1 MKVGRQ
7 SWSYALIAPQPG
19 QGPQAR
25 WRNAAQTD
33 FMNSAVLMVA
43 VCTAMVAMA
52 FGAVG
57 TVAVFLQPIAAEFA
71 WPRADVAAAYSVAT
85 VATGLGGIAMGHFA
99 DRLPV
104 RRVALFGALIPGI
117 AFMLLSGLQST
128 SALYVLH
135 AVMGLVGIGAI
146 MAPLNRLASL
156 WLAGNPGLAIGI
168 VSAGG
173 AAGQGLV
180 PYFARYLIVTEGW
193 RQAYWILGLLFIA
206 VMVPL
211 AFLLRDAPVAGNAR
225 PAAGGGPSAVRLLAL
240 LSLAALLCCVC
251 MGTPLVHVVTLGSD
265 RGLGGRDAAG
275 LLAVM
280 MVAGMA
286 GRVGFGRLSDRFG
299 SLQTYIAASAGQT
312 ALAFLFPYAA
322 SGAQLYVVS
331 ALFGLVFSG
340 AMTSFLSCAREYAP
354 AGKTGLS
361 LGVVMFFGWT
371 GMALGAWQGGLFY
384 DICGDYFASFANA
397 SAAGVANLLVLAL
410 LVLYVMRAPMREYTE
425 NLVPKFHREHPCAA
439 RP

>member
-1 MKVGRQ
+1 M
-7 SWSYALIAPQPG
+7 
-19 QGPQAR
+19 
-25 WRNAAQTD
+25 
-33 FMNSAVLMVA
+33 
-43 VCTAMVAMA
+43 
-52 FGAVG
+52 
-57 TVAVFLQPIAAEFA
+57 
-71 WPRADVAAAYSVAT
+71 
-85 VATGLGGIAMGHFA
+85 
-99 DRLPV
+99 
-104 RRVALFGALIPGI
+104 GALVPGI
-117 AFMLLSGLQST
+117 AFLLLSGLDST
-128 SALYVLH
+128 PALYVLH
-135 AVMGLVGIGAI
+135 AMMGLVGIGAI

-156 WLAGNPGLAIGI
+156 WLARNPGLAIGI

-211 AFLLRDAPVAGNAR
+211 AFLLRDAPVAANAR

-322 SGAQLYVVS
+322 SGAQLYVLS

-354 AGKTGLS
+354 TGKTGLS

-410 LVLYVMRAPMREYTE
+410 LLLYVLRAPATE
-425 NLVPKFHREHPCAA
+425 KGVRTLFPPTQQVNA
-439 RP
+439 

>member
-1 MKVGRQ
+1 MKAGRQ
-7 SWSYALIAPQPG
+7 SWTYALIAPEPG
-19 QGPQAR
+19 QGPRAR

-33 FMNSAVLMVA
+33 FMNPAVLMVA

-104 RRVALFGALIPGI
+104 RRVALFGALVPGI
-117 AFMLLSGLQST
+117 AFMLLSGLEST
-128 SALYVLH
+128 PALYLLH

-156 WLAGNPGLAIGI
+156 WLARNPGLAIGV

-193 RQAYWILGLLFIA
+193 RQAYWVLGLLFIA

-265 RGLGGRDAAG
+265 RGLGGREAAG

-322 SGAQLYVVS
+322 SGAQLYVLS

-361 LGVVMFFGWT
+361 LGVVMFFGWA

-384 DICGDYFASFANA
+384 DICGDYFVSFANA
-397 SAAGVANLLVLAL
+397 SAAGVANLLVLTL
-410 LVLYVMRAPMREYTE
+410 LLLYTSTLK
-425 NLVPKFHREHPCAA
+425 NLFLWSTGRHPCATQPLSQ
-439 RP
+439 R

>member
-7 SWSYALIAPQPG
+7 SWTYALIAPEPG
-19 QGPQAR
+19 PAPQAR

-43 VCTAMVAMA
+43 VCTVMVAMA

-410 LVLYVMRAPMREYTE
+410 LLLYVLRASGTGKGFSTLFP
-425 NLVPKFHREHPCAA
+425 A
-439 RP
+439 RLPQLQEKGS